1 MQFSL
6 LNFPYLLFLL
16 DFTQPGMLDK
26 ILTIISEDYLGAQI
40 SYFFL
45 CPPPALSNK

>member
-16 DFTQPGMLDK
+16 DFMQPGTLDK
-26 ILTIISEDYLGAQI
+26 ILTIISEDYLGGQI
-40 SYFFL
+40 SYSIL